1 MNEKFF
7 ALPEEKQERII
18 NAAMEVFGKNEYK
31 RASTDLIAVKAGIS
45 KGLLFYYFHN
55 KKELYMYVYNFL
67 IEIMKDQIADTTFL
81 ELTDFF
87 ELLRYAGAG
96 KAVMLEKHPYI
107 LDFAMR
113 AFYSENEIVSDTL
126 KSFNTMQEEVM
137 YQMYFG
143 HIDTYKFKDSV
154 EPFKVYKML
163 RWMGDGYIHDK
174 QMAGKAIDINELLKE
189 FNDWMDMMK
198 KLVYKEE
205 YQI

>member
-87 ELLRYAGAG
+87 ELLRYAGTG
-96 KAVMLEKHPYI
+96 KAVILEKHPYI
-107 LDFAMR
+107 LEFAMR

-174 QMAGKAIDINELLKE
+174 QMAGKAIDINELLNE

>member
-1 MNEKFF
+1 MNEKFL
-7 ALPEEKQERII
+7 ALSEEKQQRII

-55 KKELYMYVYNFL
+55 KKELYLYVYHCL
-67 IEIMKDQIADTTFL
+67 MDIMKDQIADTAFL

-87 ELLRYAGAG
+87 ELLRYAGTG

-107 LDFAMR
+107 LEFAMR
-113 AFYSENEIVSDTL
+113 AFYSENEIVSDAL

-174 QMAGKAIDINELLKE
+174 QMAGKAIDINELLDE
-189 FNDWMDMMK
+189 FNDWMDMMT

-205 YQI
+205 YQF

>member
-87 ELLRYAGAG
+87 ELLRYAGTG

>member
-45 KGLLFYYFHN
+45 KGFLFYYFHN